1 MSSFEDRVFRLT
13 ESIYPAEEKLIK
25 VLGGGKKLKVY
36 LGVDPTSSQI
46 HIGHSVPIRLLR
58 LFQDA
63 GHTVTLVIGD
73 FTGCIGDP
81 SGRDVQRKP
90 LTRKRILENSATY
103 KEQVRKILDFDKNP
117 PKIVFNS
124 NWWAKMSQGDFFE
137 ILSHFTLSQLSERD
151 LFRKR
156 IKKSQPIAISEFLY
170 PILQGYD
177 SVALDTDIEIGASDQ
192 TFNMLVGR
200 EMLKIYKKK
209 EKFVLTTPLLE
220 GTDGRKMSKSFGN
233 TIDVTS
239 KPNDMFGKL
248 MSIKDALIEKY
259 FTLTTDT
266 PLNEVV
272 TLSEKIKS
280 GEFNPME
287 AKKRLAFEIVKNYHG
302 EKEAVRA
309 NKEFERVFQEGGVP
323 KPETRKI
330 LAKMD
335 RTFAADVL
343 LTLKMVSSKSE
354 AKRLIE
360 QGGVKI
366 NGEKV
371 KSADEK
377 FDIATDS
384 LVQIGKL
391 NALLVK
397 VLK

>member
-1 MSSFEDRVFRLT
+1 MSSFEDKIFRLT
-13 ESIYPAEEKLIK
+13 ESIYPAKEKLIER
-25 VLGGGKKLKVY
+25 VSGGKKLKVY
-36 LGVDPTSSQI
+36 FGVDPTSSQI
-46 HIGHSVPIRLLR
+46 HIGHSVPVRLLR

-63 GHTVTLVIGD
+63 GHIITLVIGD

-248 MSIKDALIEKY
+248 MSIKDSLIEKY
-259 FTLTTDT
+259 FTLTTDI
-266 PLNEVV
+266 PLNEVK
-272 TLSEKIKS
+272 TLSEKITS
-280 GEFNPME
+280 GKFNPME

-302 EKEAVRA
+302 EKEAASA
-309 NKEFERVFQEGGVP
+309 NKEFERVFQKGGAP

-330 LAKMD
+330 HAKMGHA
-335 RTFAADVL
+335 FGVDVL

-366 NGEKV
+366 NGKKV
-371 KSADEK
+371 KSVDEK
-377 FDIATDS
+377 FDIATGS

-397 VLK
+397 VLQ

>member
-1 MSSFEDRVFRLT
+1 MSSFEDKVFRLT
-13 ESIYPAEEKLIK
+13 ESIYPAKEKLIK
-25 VLGGGKKLKVY
+25 RISGGKKLKVY
-36 LGVDPTSSQI
+36 FGVDPTSSQI
-46 HIGHSVPIRLLR
+46 HIGHSVPVRLLR

-90 LTRKRILENSATY
+90 LTRKNILENSTTY

-124 NWWAKMSQGDFFE
+124 SWWEKISQGDFFE

-151 LFRKR
+151 LFRER

-248 MSIKDALIEKY
+248 MSIKDDLIEKY
-259 FTLTTDT
+259 FTLTTDI

-302 EKEAVRA
+302 EKEAARA
-309 NKEFERVFQEGGVP
+309 NKEFERVFQKGGAP

-330 LAKMD
+330 LTKMD

-366 NGEKV
+366 NGKKV

-377 FDIATDS
+377 FDIATGS